1 LVQGSA
7 LASTAYRRAIHDRFP
22 ALSFVNNPQVE
33 DGDLDRG
40 IFAFSRIACDVG
52 RWTNRTPSSAKVPNL
67 ANKVD
72 NIEAE
77 IVEVLA
83 ARLPAGVQVSAQ
95 TQIARDLGLDS
106 VAVMDFVMDIEDHF
120 DISIPLDR
128 IAEVETVADLSKA
141 VEALLKDA
149 K

>member
-1 LVQGSA
+1 
-7 LASTAYRRAIHDRFP
+7 
-22 ALSFVNNPQVE
+22 
-33 DGDLDRG
+33 
-40 IFAFSRIACDVG
+40 
-52 RWTNRTPSSAKVPNL
+52 L
-67 ANKVD
+67 ANRVD

-77 IVEVLA
+77 IAEVLA

-128 IAEVETVADLSKA
+128 IAEVETVADLSNA
-141 VEALLKDA
+141 VEAILKDA

>member
-1 LVQGSA
+1 M
-7 LASTAYRRAIHDRFP
+7 AI
-22 ALSFVNNPQVE
+22 
-33 DGDLDRG
+33 
-40 IFAFSRIACDVG
+40 
-52 RWTNRTPSSAKVPNL
+52 
-67 ANKVD
+67 KVD

-77 IVEVLA
+77 IAEVLA